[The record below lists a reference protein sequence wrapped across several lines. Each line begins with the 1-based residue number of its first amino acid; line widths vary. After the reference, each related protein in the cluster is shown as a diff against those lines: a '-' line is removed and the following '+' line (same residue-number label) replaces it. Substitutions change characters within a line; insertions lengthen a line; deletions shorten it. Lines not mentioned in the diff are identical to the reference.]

1 MISFSRNLK
10 FDLTKTVQTNK
21 RLEMIIIVIFQE
33 NLKKLMSYSLIQTLL
48 LAFPTIFGVE
58 KQVLSL
64 PFLSG

>member
-1 MISFSRNLK
+1 
-10 FDLTKTVQTNK
+10 
-21 RLEMIIIVIFQE
+21 MIIIVIFQE

-58 KQVLSL
+58 KQVFSL